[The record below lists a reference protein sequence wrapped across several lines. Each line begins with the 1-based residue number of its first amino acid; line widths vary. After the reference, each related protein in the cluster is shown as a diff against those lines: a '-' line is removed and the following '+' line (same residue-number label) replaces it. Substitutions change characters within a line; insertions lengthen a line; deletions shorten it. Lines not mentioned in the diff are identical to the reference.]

1 MHKYIQDTHINV
13 YVQYVC
19 MHLCVISKKMH
30 IKIVSVTMVT
40 AEIGDFDEVQCKQ
53 HLLNNKYIPEQD
65 TLMDKIFEYHQK
77 HV

>member
-1 MHKYIQDTHINV
+1 MHKH
-13 YVQYVC
+13 
-19 MHLCVISKKMH
+19 
-30 IKIVSVTMVT
+30 VSVSMVA

-65 TLMDKIFEYHQK
+65 VLMDKIIEYQRK